1 MATEKRTRVQTFVS
15 GAVKADI
22 WVQSKK
28 SSITYAVTVGVVDKK
43 NRQSGA
49 LKDIATVTA
58 QAESWIKAHTG

>member
-15 GAVKADI
+15 GAVKAA
-22 WVQSKK
+22 
-28 SSITYAVTVGVVDKK
+28 ITYAVTVGVVDKK